1 MIFENATRLTS
12 KEEFVEKILIY
23 IRLVEVIAERDKIIM
38 PQTPT
43 TSKEVVKELQDMGVI
58 DEEAELT
65 DLKRV
70 IGNEYIRFIS
80 SVAFYLTHK
89 QLYGGYL
96 DRLNNK
102 RRKEIQA
109 KEENLFLKKE
119 I

>member
-80 SVAFYLTHK
+80 SVAFTNIV
-89 QLYGGYL
+89 LYENPCCQSFRHSSRSL
-96 DRLNNK
+96 AIHADRL
-102 RRKEIQA
+102 
-109 KEENLFLKKE
+109 L
-119 I
+119 